1 MNNQQRHARSGDG
14 CAEKLIDQ
22 SPGGRPK
29 RRIALYSHDT
39 MGIGHMRRNLLI
51 AQTLAHA
58 PVPAAILLIAGAHEV
73 NAFGVPPGVDCLT
86 LPSLRKEGNGH
97 YQARRLDLS
106 LHELIALRS
115 RTIAAA
121 LEAFQPDV
129 FIVDKVPRGAVGEL
143 DASLSYLRS
152 DGLTRCVLGLRDV
165 LDDPDTIRREWR
177 EAANEDAIESY
188 YDAVWIYGDPA
199 VYDPVRAYQWQAE
212 LAAKVRYTGYLD
224 QRLRTHFAEIDGAEL
239 LPPLVGSR
247 DRLVLC
253 LLGGGQDGVAL
264 AETFAQADFP
274 RGTTG
279 VIVTGPFM
287 PEDVQL
293 RLRRRAGQQ
302 PQLRVLRFVTD
313 SDLLLD
319 RADCVVA
326 MGGYN
331 TVCDVLSFEKPA
343 LIVPRVKPRQEQLI
357 RAERLRDLGLLE
369 MLHPDD
375 LTSRALTDWIRREGR
390 ARPPVRERIHL
401 DGQTNLPR
409 LLGEV
414 LAVPPRH
421 APHPAPVRRKNYV
434 VH

>member
-1 MNNQQRHARSGDG
+1 MDTQHGNARSTGDP
-14 CAEKLIDQ
+14 AEQPFDRAQ
-22 SPGGRPK
+22 RTPK
-29 RRIALYSHDT
+29 WRIALYSHDT

-58 PVPAAILLIAGAHEV
+58 PVPMAILLIAGAHEL

-86 LPSLRKEGNGH
+86 LPSLRKGLDGH
-97 YQARRLDLS
+97 YKARRLDLS
-106 LHELIALRS
+106 LDELIALRS

-121 LEAFQPDV
+121 LAAFEPDV
-129 FIVDKVPRGAVGEL
+129 LIVDKVPRGALGEL
-143 DASLSYLRS
+143 DASLNYLGG

-165 LDDPDTIRREWR
+165 LDDPNTVGREWR
-177 EAANEDAIESY
+177 DAANEDAIRTY

-199 VYDPVRAYQWQAE
+199 VYDPVRAYQWHPE

-224 QRLRTHFAEIDGAEL
+224 QRQRTHLAEIDGAEL
-239 LPPLVGSR
+239 LPPLLNTP

-264 AETFAQADFP
+264 AEAFAQVDFP
-274 RGTTG
+274 PGTTG
-279 VIVTGPFM
+279 VILTGPFM
-287 PEDVQL
+287 PEDAQA
-293 RLRRRAGQQ
+293 RLRHRAGQH
-302 PQLRVLRFVTD
+302 PQLRVLKFVTD
-313 SDLLLD
+313 SDLLLE
-319 RADCVVA
+319 RADCVIA

-343 LIVPRVKPRQEQLI
+343 LIVPRVKPRTEQLI

-375 LTSRALTDWIRREGR
+375 LAPHALADWIRRER
-390 ARPPVRERIHL
+390 RPLPPVRQRL
-401 DGQTNLPR
+401 NLNGLANLPH
-409 LLGEV
+409 LLAEV
-414 LAVPPRH
+414 IAAPPRRVS
-421 APHPAPVRRKNYV
+421 PAGTVRRKDYV